1 MLLLRYYFIVK
12 EYVILCEASG
22 KEVSLAYYIQENR
35 VIIKNRGEIRIIW
48 RTEIIYIYSLER
60 KLYIKTAS
68 GSYSFYQR
76 LDVFEAELCDMDFLR
91 IHKSFL
97 VNAEQVTGIQKHHIL
112 LKNGELLEISRKYL
126 QNVRGYYCIS
136 SLRDSQSS

>member
-1 MLLLRYYFIVK
+1 
-12 EYVILCEASG
+12 
-22 KEVSLAYYIQENR
+22 LAYYIQENR

-60 KLYIKTAS
+60 KLYIKTAY